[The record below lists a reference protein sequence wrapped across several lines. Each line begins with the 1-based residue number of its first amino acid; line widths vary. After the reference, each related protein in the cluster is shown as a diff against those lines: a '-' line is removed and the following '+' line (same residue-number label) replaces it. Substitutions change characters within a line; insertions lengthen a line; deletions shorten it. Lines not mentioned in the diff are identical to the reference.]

1 MGNDVLIRPRG
12 PEERRAW
19 AERSAERTLAP
30 RYSAYVGE
38 IRRLI
43 EAGLVVMRKSG
54 GVDPRVGEIVREA
67 GLSNQA
73 FYRHFKSKDELLL
86 AILDDGTR
94 ELEGYLE
101 HRMASAATPLERVR
115 RWVEGMVAQ
124 ATHARAADAT
134 RPFVVHRARLA
145 ERFPDDIA
153 RATEVLV
160 APLRRALDEAS
171 EAGALIGC
179 EPALDA
185 AAIHQLAMGWMESK
199 LLERSAP
206 SAAEAGHIVD
216 FALRGLRREP
226 RREGGERGGA

>member
-1 MGNDVLIRPRG
+1 MKNDILTHPRRL
-12 PEERRAW
+12 EEPRAW
-19 AERSAERTLAP
+19 AERSAERALAP
-30 RYSAYVGE
+30 RYSTYLGE

-43 EAGLVVMRKSG
+43 EAGLAVMRKSG
-54 GVDPRVGEIVREA
+54 DLDPRVGEIVREA

-94 ELEGYLE
+94 NLEGYLE

-115 RWVEGMVAQ
+115 CWVEGMVAQ
-124 ATHARAADAT
+124 ATHASAAEAT

-145 ERFPDDIA
+145 ERFPEETA
-153 RATEVLV
+153 RATEALV

-171 EAGALIGC
+171 ETGALIQC

-185 AAIHQLAMGWMESK
+185 AAILQLAMGWMESK
-199 LLERSAP
+199 MLERSAP
-206 SAAEAGHIVD
+206 SAAEVEHIVD

-226 RREGGERGGA
+226 RREGGARGGA